1 MRFPRRFGNTSA
13 SRHIAL
19 ARKVWDNTKAHSR
32 NHGRLA
38 QRERKCL
45 TSTGSGVQIPQRP
58 PDIRRATGF
67 PWPVF
72 VSTEVSP
79 RFAGPSACLFSAD
92 VVSGSCQV
100 SARFFRFRASF
111 LQENGAFLEV
121 CCQVFARIFGKAD
134 YSLRIRR
141 GFSRSYLLELCL
153 NRSLACPSLG

>member
-58 PDIRRATGF
+58 PDIRRVTGF

-72 VSTEVSP
+72 DFDGGFSALWAA
-79 RFAGPSACLFSAD
+79 RRACLFSAD
-92 VVSGSCQV
+92 VVPGSCQV

-121 CCQVFARIFGKAD
+121 CCQIFARIFGKAD
-134 YSLRIRR
+134 
-141 GFSRSYLLELCL
+141 
-153 NRSLACPSLG
+153 